1 MICDLK
7 SKEDLEA
14 LRDLARQAAFYSK
27 HQDHLWFHRAYLDL
41 AHAADVLASFLEREE
56 RK

>member
-14 LRDLARQAAFYSK
+14 LRDLARQAAFYNK

-41 AHAADVLASFLEREE
+41 AHAADVLASFLERE
-56 RK
+56 